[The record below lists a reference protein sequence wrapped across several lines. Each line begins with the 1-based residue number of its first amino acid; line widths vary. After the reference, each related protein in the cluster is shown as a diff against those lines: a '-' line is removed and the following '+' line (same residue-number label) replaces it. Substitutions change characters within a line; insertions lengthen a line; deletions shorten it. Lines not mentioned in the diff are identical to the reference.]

1 MRKPARFLTVLL
13 ILFLIASCADAG
25 TTSPSASVSTS
36 NATTE
41 SEAPAEE
48 EAEDPDAVRFWFAA
62 SENGAQVMQ
71 QIVEK
76 YNASQGDFRVRM
88 TLYEDENALYEA
100 LQAAVAMNRPPDI
113 AVLGRDRSFSFYQK
127 GQTMDLSALLQGRS
141 GFSAEAFFP
150 VFLEQGTDGEQTVF
164 ALPVYGTANVLYY
177 NREAYAL
184 VKLKPEDICCWQD
197 VAEAAYTV
205 QRRLVCR
212 EGFELPWGYEALLD
226 AALSNGGSIYSED
239 GRSVT
244 VNTPEWVEVW
254 EQFRVWIHED
264 RRMRIHSG
272 GLDDEW
278 LEYTKADLL
287 DMTCGGYAG
296 SSADYV
302 DLDPEVAGMLPQPAW
317 DEEKDVSYGTRV
329 SLANIF
335 AYSDA
340 AHRAGA
346 VDFLRYLT
354 GTQAQV
360 KWATGTGFIAANREI
375 TKEKAWQEYLREN
388 PDAKILMRQGLQ
400 GKPYPPDPTGGEI
413 KDILSRAADRLLI
426 ENIPAQRVLDEA
438 QQEAQRALEAVLDPL
453 PEEETEEGAEE
464 AGEASS
470 EETGEETP

>member
-13 ILFLIASCADAG
+13 ILFLISSCADAG

-48 EAEDPDAVRFWFAA
+48 EAEDPDAVTFWFAA
-62 SENGAQVMQ
+62 SDRDAPVMQ
-71 QIVEK
+71 QIVDS

-88 TLYEDENALYEA
+88 TRYEDETALYEA
-100 LQAAVAMNRPPDI
+100 LQAAVAMNRAPDM
-113 AVLGRDRSFSFYQK
+113 AVLGRDRSFAFYQK
-127 GQTMDLSALLQGRS
+127 GQTMDLSTLLQGKS
-141 GFSAEAFFP
+141 GFSAAAFLP
-150 VFLEQGTDGEQTVF
+150 VFLEQGTDAEGNVF
-164 ALPVYGTANVLYY
+164 ALPVYGTAHVLYY
-177 NREAYAL
+177 NREAFAS
-184 VKLKPEDICCWQD
+184 VKQDPKDIRSWQD
-197 VAEAAYTV
+197 VAKAAYTV

-212 EGFELPWGYEALLD
+212 EGFELPWSYDVLLD

-244 VNTPEWVEVW
+244 INTPEWVEVW

-264 RRMRIHSG
+264 RWMRIHSG
-272 GLDDEW
+272 GLNEEW
-278 LEYTKADLL
+278 LDYTKADLL

-296 SSADYV
+296 SSEDYV
-302 DLDPEVAGMLPQPAW
+302 DLDPAVTGVLLFPSWDAESDAVA
-317 DEEKDVSYGTRV
+317 GTRV

-354 GTQAQV
+354 GTEAQI
-360 KWATGTGFIAANREI
+360 KWMIGTGLIAANRDI
-375 TKEKAWQEYLREN
+375 RKDKSYQDYLSKH
-388 PDAKILMRQGLQ
+388 PDAEVLIRQGE
-400 GKPYPPDPTGGEI
+400 KSRPYPPDPTESEVKEI
-413 KDILSRAADRLLI
+413 LARAADRLLI

-438 QQEAQRALEAVLDPL
+438 QQEAQRALDAVLEPL
-453 PEEETEEGAEE
+453 AEEGEEGTEE
-464 AGEASS
+464 AGEDASD
-470 EETGEETP
+470 ETGEERP